1 MPFRSVFLL
10 VAFALALMGCEPAVQ
25 LRSATLRGASPAGLQ
40 FDAVL
45 SIENPN
51 VFDVQVRAVRAN
63 ARMGKVGGYIPVNA
77 TPNTWIP
84 AGKKMLV
91 PVPIVVPW
99 SMLPSIVAA
108 TVTQPK
114 VEYTVIGYADITATR
129 AFAIDR
135 DMYKFDETGEIP
147 RGFFMNVGSGG
158 INLGIGR

>member
-1 MPFRSVFLL
+1 MTFRSVLL
-10 VAFALALMGCEPAVQ
+10 LMAFALAIVGCQRAVQ

-108 TVTQPK
+108 HRHTAEGRVHRL
-114 VEYTVIGYADITATR
+114 GYADITATR
-129 AFAIDR
+129 CVRDR
-135 DMYKFDETGEIP
+135 P
-147 RGFFMNVGSGG
+147 RHVQVRRDRRDPAAASS
-158 INLGIGR
+158 